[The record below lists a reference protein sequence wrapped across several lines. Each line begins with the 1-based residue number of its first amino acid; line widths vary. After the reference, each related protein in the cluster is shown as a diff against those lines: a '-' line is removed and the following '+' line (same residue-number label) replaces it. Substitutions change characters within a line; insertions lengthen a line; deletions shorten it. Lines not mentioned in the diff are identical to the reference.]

1 MSFAPNFRQN
11 TPLCSDKS
19 FSLGLNANSCIYDG
33 KSGCRELGKS
43 VVTCERRLDLNATE
57 RRFRLIEIL
66 LYRRHETITN
76 LAFELGVSSKTIQRD
91 FLEINTMIPIHTKVG
106 RYYGGIYLM
115 EGFFLHKTYLNE
127 DEMLLLMKVKEYIL
141 LHTPNEFTEKD
152 IIVLERMIKKYSI
165 PK

>member
-1 MSFAPNFRQN
+1 MA
-11 TPLCSDKS
+11 
-19 FSLGLNANSCIYDG
+19 
-33 KSGCRELGKS
+33 
-43 VVTCERRLDLNATE
+43 TCERGLDLNATE

-91 FLEINTMIPIHTKVG
+91 LLEINTTIPIHTKAG
-106 RYYGGIYLM
+106 RYYGGIYLI
-115 EGFFLHKTYLNE
+115 EGFSLHKTYLNE
-127 DEMLLLMKVKEYIL
+127 NEMLLLMKIKEYIL

-152 IIVLERMIKKYSI
+152 IIVLERMIEKYSI